1 MILNLSQKLIDTSLK
16 QHINGRRTELVSDE
30 RSGLYIEL
38 RDTSKGEGTFYLR
51 YKDSNNKSCHY
62 RIGRTNEVSLAD
74 ARKKVVEF
82 KASLIHGVV
91 AAPPALVSKKDEM
104 TLNELWVEYFEFAK
118 STKRSWK
125 RDEQLWRI
133 RIQPRLG
140 HLKLSEITVKQIQ
153 ILMMEIRKEGLS
165 AATADH
171 HGQLLRRLSRQAVKW
186 NYLDVSFANGI
197 QLYHEFNQV
206 NNIPDDEQL
215 QKLFHVLQTD
225 ENRQICLL
233 VQFLLMTGA
242 RRGEAVNM
250 KFTDISIEQKLWT
263 VPHLSSKSKR
273 PRSIPLNDSALEV
286 LAQIERKPDD
296 IYVFANPET
305 GKPFVSVFKP
315 WDRIRTQAGMPTLRM
330 HDLRHAYA
338 SMCVNNGCT
347 IYEVSQLLGHADTR
361 VTQRYAHLSTSTML
375 NAANSVTRKL
385 STLMPKL
392 LVDKSREAA

>member
-16 QHINGRRTELVSDE
+16 QYINGRRTELVSDE

-38 RDTSKGEGTFYLR
+38 RDSSKGEGTFYLR
-51 YKDSNNKSCHY
+51 YKNSNNKSCHY
-62 RIGRTNEVSLAD
+62 RIGRTNEISLAD

-82 KASLIHGVV
+82 KASLIHDVV
-91 AAPPALVSKKDEM
+91 ATPVAEVSKKDEM
-104 TLNELWVEYFEFAK
+104 TLNALWIEYYDFAK

-133 RIQPRLG
+133 RIKPRMG
-140 HLKLSEITVKQIQ
+140 HLKLSEITVKQVQ
-153 ILMMEIRKEGLS
+153 TLMMDVRTEGLS
-165 AATADH
+165 GASADH
-171 HGQLLRRLSRQAVKW
+171 HGQLMRRLGNMAVKW
-186 NYLDVSFANGI
+186 GYLDINFARGV
-197 QLYHEFNQV
+197 QLYHEFNEV
-206 NNIPDDEQL
+206 NNIPDDAQL
-215 QKLFHVLQTD
+215 QKLLTVLQTD

-250 KFTDISIEQKLWT
+250 QFKDISIGQKLWT
-263 VPHLSSKSKR
+263 IPHTSSKSKR
-273 PRSIPLNDSALEV
+273 TRFIPLNESALEV
-286 LAQIERKPDD
+286 LAQIERKPEDV
-296 IYVFANPET
+296 YVFANPET

-315 WDRIRTQAGMPTLRM
+315 WDRIRTNAGMPYLRM

>member
-1 MILNLSQKLIDTSLK
+1 MILNLTQKLIDTSLK
-16 QHINGRRTELVSDE
+16 QYINGRRTELVSDE

-38 RDTSKGEGTFYLR
+38 RDSSKGEGTFYLR
-51 YKDSNNKSCHY
+51 YKDSTNKSCHH
-62 RIGRTNEVSLAD
+62 RIGRTNEISLTE

-82 KASLIHGVV
+82 KASLINAVVV
-91 AAPPALVSKKDEM
+91 APVTEVSKKDEM
-104 TLNELWVEYFEFAK
+104 TLNALWVEYYDFAK

-133 RIQPRLG
+133 RIKPRMG

-153 ILMMEIRKEGLS
+153 KLMMDVRTEGLS
-165 AATADH
+165 GASADH
-171 HGQLLRRLSRQAVKW
+171 HGQLMRRLGNMAVKW
-186 NYLDVSFANGI
+186 GYLDVNFARGI
-197 QLYHEFNQV
+197 QLYHEFNMV
-206 NNIPDDEQL
+206 ENIPDDAQL
-215 QKLFHVLQTD
+215 QKLLQVLQTD
-225 ENRQICLL
+225 ENREISLL

-242 RRGEAVNM
+242 RRSEAINM

-263 VPHLSSKSKR
+263 VPHQSSKSKR
-273 PRSIPLNDSALEV
+273 TRFIPLNESALEV
-286 LAQIERKPDD
+286 LAQIERKPGAV
-296 IYVFANPET
+296 YVFANPET

-315 WDRIRTQAGMPTLRM
+315 WDRIRTQAGLPTLRM

-392 LVDKSREAA
+392 LMDKSREAA

>member
-1 MILNLSQKLIDTSLK
+1 MILNLTQKLIDSNLK
-16 QHINGRRTELVSDE
+16 QYVNGRRTELVSDE

-38 RDTSKGEGTFYLR
+38 RDSSKEVGTYYLR
-51 YKDSNNKSCHY
+51 YKDSTNKSCHQ
-62 RIGRTNEVSLAD
+62 RLGCTNQISLAD

-82 KASLIHGVV
+82 KA
-91 AAPPALVSKKDEM
+91 ALVNGIDTLTPQVSKKEEM
-104 TLNELWVEYFEFAK
+104 TLNALWAEYYDFAK

-133 RIQPRLG
+133 RIKPKLG
-140 HLKLSEITVKQIQ
+140 HLKLSEITVKQVQ
-153 ILMMEIRKEGLS
+153 TLMMDVRKEGLA

-171 HGQLLRRLSRQAVKW
+171 HGQLMRRLGNMAVKW
-186 NYLDVSFANGI
+186 GYLDANFARGI
-197 QLYHEFNQV
+197 QLYHEFNMV
-206 NNIPDDEQL
+206 ENIPDDVQL
-215 QKLFHVLQTD
+215 QKLLHVLHTD

-242 RRGEAVNM
+242 RRSEAINM
-250 KFTDISIEQKLWT
+250 KFTDVSIEQKLWT
-263 VPHLSSKSKR
+263 VPHQASKSKR
-273 PRSIPLNDSALEV
+273 TRFIPLNESALEV
-286 LAQIERKPDD
+286 LAQIERKPGDV
-296 IYVFANPET
+296 YVFANPET

-315 WDRIRTQAGMPTLRM
+315 WDRIRKQAGMPTLRM

-392 LVDKSREAA
+392 LADKSREAA